1 MVAYHSIDHIRLLIL
16 AYCSNYVPVL
26 TVLAMIV
33 EILVAKSPFL
43 LTHVYMAATLGVTPL
58 QFC

>member
-33 EILVAKSPFL
+33 EILVENLHF
-43 LTHVYMAATLGVTPL
+43 Y
-58 QFC
+58 